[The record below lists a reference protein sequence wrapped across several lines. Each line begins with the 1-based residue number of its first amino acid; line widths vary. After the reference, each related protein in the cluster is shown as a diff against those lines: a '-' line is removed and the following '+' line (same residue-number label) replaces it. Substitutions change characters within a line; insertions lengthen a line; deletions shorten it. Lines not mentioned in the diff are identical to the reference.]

1 MLNDLE
7 KQEAFVKTIASA
19 CPAIPIHTVRLLDH
33 DGEFNDILVVNEE
46 MIFRFPR
53 RMENIPAFLREM
65 KLLAKLRSVLPL
77 PIPTPIFDSG
87 TTTEPGKVFMGYR
100 LIPGEPFHPEG
111 LERAGRE
118 NLLQTLAMQL
128 AAFLMVLHEL
138 TPEAI
143 GLELPVLSMSAWTK
157 TFFEEVRKNLFFYM
171 RDDACKAVTDT
182 FESYFKQ
189 GDLQL
194 YSPCLVHGDFGGSN
208 ILFDGRE
215 ISGVL
220 DFAGACIS
228 DPALDIAS
236 VSTYGEKFFERICRY
251 YPVDETMVRRAKFYR
266 SLFALEE
273 AMYGWKS
280 GDEEAF
286 SRGMEQYI

>member
-1 MLNDLE
+1 MDDLE

-19 CPAIPIHTVRLLDH
+19 CQAIPIRAVRLLTH

-46 MIFRFPR
+46 LIFRFPR
-53 RMENIPAFLREM
+53 RTENIPAFLREM
-65 KLLAKLRSVLPL
+65 KLLAKLRPVLPL
-77 PIPTPIFDSG
+77 PIPAPIFDSG
-87 TTTEPGKVFMGYR
+87 TTTELGKVFMGYR
-100 LIPGEPFHPEG
+100 LIPGQPLNPEG

-118 NLLQTLAMQL
+118 SLLQTLAMQL
-128 AAFLMVLHEL
+128 AAFLTALHRL
-138 TPEAI
+138 TPEAL
-143 GLELPVLSMSAWTK
+143 GLDLPILYMPTWTQ

-171 RDDACKAVTDT
+171 REDACKTVTDT
-182 FESYFKQ
+182 FETYFRQ
-189 GDLQL
+189 GDLQK

-208 ILFDGRE
+208 ILFDGRQV
-215 ISGVL
+215 SGVL
-220 DFAGACIS
+220 DFAGACTS

-236 VSTYGEKFFERICRY
+236 VSVYGEEFFVRICRFF
-251 YPVDETMVRRAKFYR
+251 PVDETMLRRAKFYR

-280 GDEEAF
+280 GDEAAF